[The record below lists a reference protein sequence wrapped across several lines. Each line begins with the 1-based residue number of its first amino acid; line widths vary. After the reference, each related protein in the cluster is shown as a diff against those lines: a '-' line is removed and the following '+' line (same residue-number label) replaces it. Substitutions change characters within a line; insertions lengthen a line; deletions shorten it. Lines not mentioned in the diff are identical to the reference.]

1 MSENS
6 VAIEVKNLKKSYKKV
21 EVLRDVNF
29 QVEKGTIFALLGAN
43 GSGKTTTINI
53 LTTILPA
60 DSGTAT
66 VNGFNILK
74 EADQVRKNI
83 SLTGQFAAVDDV
95 LTGRENLILIGE
107 LRHVENP
114 KNLAEELLGQFD
126 LAEAGDRRTATYSGG
141 MRRRLDIAMSLI
153 GNPSVIFLDEPTNG
167 LDIQSR
173 NMMWEMIKTLVKNG
187 TTIFLTTQYLEE
199 ADQLAD
205 TIAVLSGGRIVKQG
219 TPQELKNILPE
230 GKIEFLFHDQKQ
242 LDAAAKLFEQQTT
255 VRDDEARSLLVN
267 TDGSLEQISELFNQL
282 RAAKVEVAEF
292 SRKEPTLDEAFLAII
307 SDHKEKK

>member
-53 LTTILPA
+53 LTTLLPA

-173 NMMWEMIKTLVKNG
+173 NTMWEMIKTLVKNG

>member
-53 LTTILPA
+53 LTTLLPA